1 MNIFHARENDM
12 TRGFLSF
19 SRVVEARN
27 GTIFRFDVVVD
38 RFLFFEL
45 LFGGLSIR
53 CVHVLIRAEL
63 EEGEIHLVVSQMNEI
78 LEMV

>member
-12 TRGFLSF
+12 TRGSLFF

-38 RFLFFEL
+38 RLLFFVSSCCSGVCQ
-45 LFGGLSIR
+45 FVVCARVNSSGTGGRGDSSR
-53 CVHVLIRAEL
+53 CFSDE
-63 EEGEIHLVVSQMNEI
+63 
-78 LEMV
+78 